1 MAISKERKD
10 ELVAQYAD
18 LIDRSSALFMAEYSG
33 MDVKAMNDLRTKVY
47 DANGALYVTKN
58 TLLQLALQKAD
69 RPAPPDFLNGQL
81 ATGFALDEV
90 PAMAKVLVDYA
101 KTQEKFTLKGGMLG
115 AEFLTAAQVEALAEL
130 PSLPEVRAQL
140 LGLISAPARNVAS
153 VIASG
158 MRQVVNV
165 IDAYSKK
172 EDEN

>member
-1 MAISKERKD
+1 MAISKDRKD

-18 LIDRSSALFMAEYSG
+18 LIKRSPALFMAEYSG
-33 MDVKAMNDLRTKVY
+33 MDVKAMSELRTRVY

-58 TLLQLALQKAD
+58 TLLQLALQQAD
-69 RPAPPDFLNGQL
+69 RPAPADFLNGQL

-90 PAMAKVLVDYA
+90 PAMAKALVDYA
-101 KTQEKFTLKGGMLG
+101 KAQENFTLKGGLLG
-115 AEFLTAAQVEALAEL
+115 SNFLTVSQIEALADL

-165 IDAYSKK
+165 IDAYAKK

>member
-10 ELVAQYAD
+10 ELVAQYTD
-18 LIDRSSALFMAEYSG
+18 LIERSPAMFMADYSG
-33 MDVKAMNDLRTKVY
+33 MNVKAMGELRTKVY

-69 RPAPPDFLNGQL
+69 RPAPDEFLNGQL

-90 PAMAKVLVDYA
+90 PAMAKALVDYA
-101 KTQEKFTLKGGMLG
+101 KTQEHFTLKGGLLG
-115 AEFLTAAQVEALAEL
+115 SEFLTVAQIEALADL
-130 PSLPEVRAQL
+130 PSLPEVRAQI
-140 LGLISAPARNVAS
+140 LGMISAPARNVAS

-165 IDAYSKK
+165 IDAYAKK

>member
-10 ELVAQYAD
+10 ELVAQYTE
-18 LIDRSSALFMAEYSG
+18 LIDRSQALFMAEYSR
-33 MDVKAMNDLRTKVY
+33 MDVKAMNELRTKVY
-47 DANGALYVTKN
+47 DANGEFYVTKN
-58 TLLQLALQKAD
+58 TLLDLALRQAD
-69 RPAPPDFLNGQL
+69 MPAPPDFLNGQL

-90 PAMAKVLVDYA
+90 PAMAKALVDYA
-101 KTQEKFTLKGGMLG
+101 KAQENFVLKGGLLG
-115 AEFLTAAQVEALAEL
+115 SEFLTVEQIEALADL

-165 IDAYSKK
+165 IDAYSKN

>member
-18 LIDRSSALFMAEYSG
+18 LIERSPALFMAEYSG
-33 MDVKAMNDLRTKVY
+33 MDVKAMNELRTKVY

-58 TLLQLALQKAD
+58 TLLELALQQAD
-69 RPAPPDFLNGQL
+69 RPAPSDFLNGQL

-90 PAMAKVLVDYA
+90 PAMAKALVDYA
-101 KTQEKFTLKGGMLG
+101 KTQERFTLKGGLLG
-115 AEFLTAAQVEALAEL
+115 SEFLTVAQIEALADL

-158 MRQVVNV
+158 MRQIVNV